1 MKGSPFTVSVSPGEA
16 FGRRSNAWGG
26 ILSDGN
32 TTAGVAANVT
42 VQARDVV
49 GNALLVGGNDLAV
62 YAFHLGAKV
71 GSAHRGQLKHL
82 GSDVLRAE
90 GW

>member
-32 TTAGVAANVT
+32 TTAGLAANVT

-49 GNALLVGGNDLAV
+49 GNYLLTGGNELAV
-62 YAFHLGAKV
+62 YAFHTGAEV
-71 GSAHRGQLKHL
+71 GSAHRGESKYFES
-82 GSDVLRAE
+82 GVSRP
-90 GW
+90 GGR